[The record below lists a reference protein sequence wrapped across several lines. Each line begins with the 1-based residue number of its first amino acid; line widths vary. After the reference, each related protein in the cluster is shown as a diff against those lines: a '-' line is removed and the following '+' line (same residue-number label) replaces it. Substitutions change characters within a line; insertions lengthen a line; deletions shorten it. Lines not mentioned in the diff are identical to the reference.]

1 MFIKKKELRIINHSL
16 VYNSYGIKDMSKVKK
31 KPTRLPGGLSQEEVV
46 FEKVIQFS
54 GWIFLLAMLA
64 LLSGFFIFDYILD
77 LITIKLNASTFALV
91 IFTGTNSAI
100 SFALAARVKEHR
112 DQKRKLFVDWLLAE
126 FIFCMI
132 AVFVVAAY
140 QW

>member
-1 MFIKKKELRIINHSL
+1 
-16 VYNSYGIKDMSKVKK
+16 MSKVKK
-31 KPTRLPGGLSQEEVV
+31 KPTRLPGGLSEEEIV

-54 GWIFLLAMLA
+54 GWIFLIAMLA
-64 LLSGFFIFDYILD
+64 LLSVFFIFDYILD
-77 LITIKLNASTFALV
+77 LITLKLNASTFALI
-91 IFTGTNSAI
+91 IFTGTNAAI
-100 SFALAARVKEHR
+100 SFALAAKVKENR
-112 DQKRKLFVDWLLAE
+112 DQKRKLFIDWLLAQ